1 MVDWRMLSSASGK
14 ECGVERLPQIIP
26 PSRLCSF
33 SSCRLYFH
41 RLVRSTRRSYWR
53 SWQDDISWMRIQNPQ
68 ACASRIRRCF
78 RSPTCRTAPHDS
90 MIWRTPH
97 ASTARLCDGWRDH
110 FSSVVV
116 PSTHDDFSSEF
127 HCSMTLRFFELISDQ
142 HSSGVFDAPFSE
154 SELSRALSKCHHSA
168 PGLDGLRY
176 STFQQHLP
184 WWRAML
190 LDFFNL
196 LLSWNVGADV
206 CVCGLVDTLRLRQ
219 DTNAFCAFVDIR
231 KAFDT
236 SWVEATLV
244 RLHQS
249 GVTGGMWRTIA
260 NFLCGTLSQ
269 VRVRGD
275 VSLSP
280 LLFNLLVNSLAAAIR
295 RASPGVRLVPSS
307 DFQLT
312 DQLYADDLVVLGESE
327 ADLQLALDAV
337 TRWGRQWRFSFG
349 VGPEKSAVMIHPFKA
364 VVQSLS
370 LSQLCRPIATLALS
384 CPFPPLGRT
393 RRYLVSRGHGLFVRN
408 VWNGICRRL
417 RTCAVGPGSKTLGTT
432 SSRLARRDPCAA
444 VLCELALPDSLR
456 VATGRSLSLF
466 GRLHTL
472 SSGGRSPIP
481 ASVFVLSQHVPG
493 TWAHWCFSLLQHHAV
508 GSLGYHGVGVG
519 CSPLVIRRWLHHV
532 VFPVLD
538 RAWVQCLARALAIT
552 GVRFSPGS
560 VRPFALDLSIYN
572 SDVDP
577 GLVRWWGLA
586 RHGHD
591 PCPGGRPA
599 RHRGGEVACLFC
611 PSTFGDLTH
620 CLTSC
625 PAFEDVRVQWCI
637 AVHIAPAE
645 VSTSAQHSWCLIQ
658 LTLRTRVPQY
668 ELMYVS
674 WDRCVPEFL
683 NAVLCLHDGL
693 SASLCITCF

>member
-1 MVDWRMLSSASGK
+1 MTEHFTVHQGDGCCSLSPSCCPALGSDHFLCHFSFPAVLQGQHVRHASGPADTFPVVRDW
-14 ECGVERLPQIIP
+14 EPILLAARTELDSWAAAVQESSSEEVVGLPQRCAKVSPLFDDLLRILWDTA
-26 PSRLCSF
+26 RLIHPRQTPMHRRRPQPRWWTGECFRALVARNAAWRDFRRSNLPADYVRF

-78 RSPTCRTAPHDS
+78 RSPTSRTAPHDS
-90 MIWRTPH
+90 MIWRTPQ
-97 ASTARLCDGWRDH
+97 AGTARPCDGWRDH

-127 HCSMTLRFFELISDQ
+127 HCSMTLRFFELTSDQ

-154 SELSRALSKCHHSA
+154 SELSRALSKCHDSA

-196 LLSWNVGADV
+196 LLSWNVVPSVWKLSQVVPVFKDGDPADPDRYRPISLASCAFKVFERLIHGRIAPHICNRLDDSQGGFRWGADA
-206 CVCGLVDTLRLRQ
+206 CVYGLVDALRLRQ
-219 DTNAFCAFVDIR
+219 DTHTFCAFVDIR

-275 VSLSP
+275 VSPPWVDTGIAQGRVLSP
-280 LLFNLLVNSLAAAIR
+280 LLFNLLVNSLAAG

-307 DFQLT
+307 DFRLT

-349 VGPEKSAVMIHPFKA
+349 VGPEKSAVMISDPP
-364 VVQSLS
+364 VQGRRAESVFLAN

-384 CPFPPLGRT
+384 
-393 RRYLVSRGHGLFVRN
+393 
-408 VWNGICRRL
+408 
-417 RTCAVGPGSKTLGTT
+417 
-432 SSRLARRDPCAA
+432 
-444 VLCELALPDSLR
+444 
-456 VATGRSLSLF
+456 
-466 GRLHTL
+466 
-472 SSGGRSPIP
+472 
-481 ASVFVLSQHVPG
+481 
-493 TWAHWCFSLLQHHAV
+493 
-508 GSLGYHGVGVG
+508 
-519 CSPLVIRRWLHHV
+519 
-532 VFPVLD
+532 
-538 RAWVQCLARALAIT
+538 
-552 GVRFSPGS
+552 
-560 VRPFALDLSIYN
+560 
-572 SDVDP
+572 
-577 GLVRWWGLA
+577 
-586 RHGHD
+586 
-591 PCPGGRPA
+591 
-599 RHRGGEVACLFC
+599 
-611 PSTFGDLTH
+611 
-620 CLTSC
+620 
-625 PAFEDVRVQWCI
+625 
-637 AVHIAPAE
+637 
-645 VSTSAQHSWCLIQ
+645 
-658 LTLRTRVPQY
+658 
-668 ELMYVS
+668 
-674 WDRCVPEFL
+674 
-683 NAVLCLHDGL
+683 
-693 SASLCITCF
+693 